1 MTMSKRLDRGSVYWI
16 RIQMQPTPAEQQDMN
31 AKSALFNAYR
41 THGVASANLISDTDL
56 MNLIR
61 NGIAAAVMAEVQKY
75 VAVEPTL
82 TLEEAAKEL
91 KISVTV
97 MRQLCRERRIR
108 AVRLDKSYR
117 IRVRDLNAYLDE
129 RTIEADGGAA

>member
-1 MTMSKRLDRGSVYWI
+1 MPNNLLMT
-16 RIQMQPTPAEQQDMN
+16 
-31 AKSALFNAYR
+31 
-41 THGVASANLISDTDL
+41 TDAAAQ
-56 MNLIR
+56 
-61 NGIAAAVMAEVQKY
+61 IAAAIMAEVQKY

-97 MRQLCRERRIR
+97 MRQLCRERKIR

-117 IRVRDLNAYLDE
+117 IRVRDLNAYLNE